1 MYESEDDNPAFVEGH
16 LDTVCNIAI
25 QILEQK
31 AFCQQYPD
39 QDGAEEAPEDQAEY
53 DSVLISSAG
62 YLVAAL
68 VNALGTDIA
77 QAFEKFFL
85 LIAKYYLSAT
95 PEAEVLSNAAFAAG
109 LLIESSDIDLSQQH
123 LHLLGALQPLFV
135 LAPDAPA
142 GKLNARDNAAGAI
155 GRTIIRNTAAIPL
168 GQVLPVF
175 IDALPLKNDYLENR
189 PVFRR

>member
-1 MYESEDDNPAFVEGH
+1 MPSSLCWTCMRAKMTTHFDAMRMRRLLSVASAVCVGLAETLSPAFVEGH

-85 LIAKYYLSAT
+85 LIAKYYKKSRSLADRSSSIGTLAETISGMKGSIT
-95 PEAEVLSNAAFAAG
+95 PYTEP
-109 LLIESSDIDLSQQH
+109 LLELFFRALSDI
-123 LHLLGALQPLFV
+123 
-135 LAPDAPA
+135 
-142 GKLNARDNAAGAI
+142 
-155 GRTIIRNTAAIPL
+155 
-168 GQVLPVF
+168 
-175 IDALPLKNDYLENR
+175 
-189 PVFRR
+189 